1 MNRKNGDADMNGDLR
16 AGGVVGGAGGVEA
29 GAEVVEQESRGVS
42 WEGKWA

>member
-1 MNRKNGDADMNGDLR
+1 MMNRRKGDAGMNGDL
-16 AGGVVGGAGGVEA
+16 GGVGGEAGEVEA